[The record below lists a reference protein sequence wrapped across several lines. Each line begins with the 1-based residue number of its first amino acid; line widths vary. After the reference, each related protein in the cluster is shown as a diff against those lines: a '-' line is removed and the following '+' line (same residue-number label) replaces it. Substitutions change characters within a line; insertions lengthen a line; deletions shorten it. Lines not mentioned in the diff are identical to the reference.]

1 MDMKQNCIHLL
12 LYLCAVY
19 KVISTL
25 TRNQVT
31 VKYYLNCIYFLC
43 VYFFL
48 EPNQQIHGETINTHN
63 LESESEIT
71 EIVIDDLNNIS
82 TIPVIIESNEVV
94 HKRYRK
100 PTKRQNKR
108 KMNLADS
115 YENISEKR
123 SKLIDLQIENAN
135 KENELWNLKLKNER
149 ELHDLRLKK
158 MKIELEATL
167 KEINNI

>member
-1 MDMKQNCIHLL
+1 
-12 LYLCAVY
+12 
-19 KVISTL
+19 
-25 TRNQVT
+25 
-31 VKYYLNCIYFLC
+31 
-43 VYFFL
+43 
-48 EPNQQIHGETINTHN
+48 
-63 LESESEIT
+63 
-71 EIVIDDLNNIS
+71 
-82 TIPVIIESNEVV
+82 
-94 HKRYRK
+94 
-100 PTKRQNKR
+100 
-108 KMNLADS
+108 MNLADS